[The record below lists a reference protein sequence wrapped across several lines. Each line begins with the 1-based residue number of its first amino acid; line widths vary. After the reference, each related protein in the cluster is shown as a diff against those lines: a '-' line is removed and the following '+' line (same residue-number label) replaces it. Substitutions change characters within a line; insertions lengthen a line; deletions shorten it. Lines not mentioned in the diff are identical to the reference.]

1 MRDQGSG
8 RTLLRLAWLVVA
20 AWLTAGVAQGLL
32 SQGLRALPGPAGPRA
47 RAAGA
52 PVDAAPSNAIIVERN
67 AFGSRLSGPAGPG
80 LPPEFPPEL
89 PPSPLRAQ
97 LVATVVADPE
107 GWSLALVT
115 DLARAETGAYRLG
128 DRLLGA
134 ATLEGIRL
142 DRVLLRRGE
151 RLEVLMFGAQAP
163 DPPPREPGRAAGS
176 AGGLRVRA
184 EGANQW
190 AVERAGLERLLAAPG
205 AELQG
210 VRAVPAIQGGGQTG
224 FKLYAIRP
232 GSLVQQ
238 LGLQNGDV
246 LERVNGIGLTDLEV
260 TLQAYQKL
268 RGAREVEL
276 EVRRQGQPLRL
287 RYRLE

>member
-1 MRDQGSG
+1 MLMRGSG
-8 RTLLRLAWLVVA
+8 RTLLRLGWLVMA
-20 AWLTAGVAQGLL
+20 AWLLAGIVQDLL
-32 SQGLRALPGPAGPRA
+32 ARGLRTLPGPAGSWG
-47 RAAGA
+47 AAVAA
-52 PVDAAPSNAIIVERN
+52 PVAAAPSNAIIVERN
-67 AFGSRLSGPAGPG
+67 VFGSRLAGPPGTEPGVG
-80 LPPEFPPEL
+80 LAPEY
-89 PPSPLRAQ
+89 PPSPLRAE
-97 LVATVVADPE
+97 LVATVVAEPE

-128 DRLLGA
+128 DQLLGE

-142 DRVLLRRGE
+142 DRVLLRRGDS
-151 RLEVLMFGAQAP
+151 LEVLTFGSRAP
-163 DPPPREPGRAAGS
+163 DQPPREPGRSVVS
-176 AGGLRVRA
+176 AVGLRIRA
-184 EGANQW
+184 EGTGQW

-224 FKLYAIRP
+224 FKLFAIRP

-238 LGLQNGDV
+238 LGLRNGDV

-268 RGAREVEL
+268 RGAREIEL